1 MEAAV
6 ESIPALICTAAWSC
20 IQNTRELVTGIIF
33 LIGTFDNLLQC
44 MCTMIVNKSPLE
56 IRHQSHAYASAYHSA
71 SINSNFHNNAQQ
83 QIFTTTQVWNN
94 ALFKIVDQGDNF
106 VQLQWQE
113 DGGVFPGDL
122 VCKVTYTLSPTALEI
137 RYEARTTQTTPV
149 SFTNHNYW

>member
-1 MEAAV
+1 M
-6 ESIPALICTAAWSC
+6 
-20 IQNTRELVTGIIF
+20 
-33 LIGTFDNLLQC
+33 
-44 MCTMIVNKSPLE
+44 
-56 IRHQSHAYASAYHSA
+56 
-71 SINSNFHNNAQQ
+71 
-83 QIFTTTQVWNN
+83 QVWNN

-122 VCKVTYTLSPTALEI
+122 VCTVTYTLSPTALEI